1 MRLGEMTMPA
11 DFRYREVFLR
21 GRPRHRREDGFR
33 LRHPAMEREKRAKI
47 FSPFDALRG
56 FSDAVAAKDV
66 LYENRPELTE
76 EEQAEIS
83 RRLSILRE
91 LTKNGRLA
99 RANRVQ
105 VRVTYFVPCEDRDS
119 FSYGCRGREETVFG
133 ICRRVDDAVSRT
145 LTVGDAA
152 VRFQDIIAVEA
163 DRIFDEDWERDDP

>member
-1 MRLGEMTMPA
+1 MQPGEMAMPA
-11 DFRYREVFLR
+11 DFRYREVFAR
-21 GRPRHRREDGFR
+21 GRPRHPQGDVFAQK
-33 LRHPAMEREKRAKI
+33 HPAMDCGKRAKI

-76 EEQAEIS
+76 EAQAEIS
-83 RRLSILRE
+83 RRLSVLRE

-105 VRVTYFVPCEDRDS
+105 VRVTYFAPCEDRDS
-119 FSYGCRGREETVFG
+119 FSYGYRGQEKTVFG
-133 ICRRVDDAVSRT
+133 VCRQVDAAVSRT
-145 LTVGDAA
+145 LTVGDTA

>member
-1 MRLGEMTMPA
+1 MTLGEMAMPA
-11 DFRYREVFLR
+11 NFRYREVFSQ
-21 GRPRHRREDGFR
+21 GRPRHRQGDLFAQ
-33 LRHPAMEREKRAKI
+33 RHPVMDIGKRAKI

-66 LYENRPELTE
+66 QYVNRPELTE
-76 EEQAEIS
+76 EEQLEIS
-83 RRLSILRE
+83 RRLSILWE

-105 VRVTYFVPCEDRDS
+105 VRVTYFAPCEDRDS

-145 LTVGDAA
+145 LTVGDTA
-152 VRFQDIIAVEA
+152 VRFQDITAIEA
-163 DRIFDEDWERDDP
+163 DRIFDEDWERDAL

>member
-1 MRLGEMTMPA
+1 MLPGEMAMPA
-11 DFRYREVFLR
+11 DFRYREVFVR
-21 GRPRHRREDGFR
+21 GRPRHPQGDVFAQK
-33 LRHPAMEREKRAKI
+33 HPAMDCGKRAKI

-119 FSYGCRGREETVFG
+119 FSYGCRGREETVSG

-145 LTVGDAA
+145 LTVGDTA
-152 VRFQDIIAVEA
+152 VPFQDITAIEA
-163 DRIFDEDWERDDP
+163 DRIFEEDWERDDP

>member
-66 LYENRPELTE
+66 LYVDRPELSG
-76 EEQAEIS
+76 EEQLEIG
-83 RRLSILRE
+83 RRLSVLQ
-91 LTKNGRLA
+91 RLA
-99 RANRVQ
+99 RNGRAVRAHPAQ
-105 VRVTYFVPCEDRDS
+105 VSVTYFSPCEDEDS
-119 FSYGCRGREETVFG
+119 FSFGRRGQLRTVSGVCRG
-133 ICRRVDDAVSRT
+133 VDSAVSGT
-145 LTVGDAA
+145 VTVGGAA
-152 VRFQDIIAVEA
+152 IRFQDIVSIEA
-163 DRIFDEDWERDDP
+163 ERIFDEEWETDPP